1 MPPELLIA
9 GVPIV
14 VIVPL
19 LVQGAKELF
28 LPARYAGVAAIV
40 AAAIVLGLIDLQTDP
55 RFSGWAE
62 WLLLS
67 IVYGL
72 AASGLY
78 SQVRLLPPAGG
89 GSGGGRAT
97 QQ

>member
-14 VIVPL
+14 VVVPL

-40 AAAIVLGLIDLQTDP
+40 AAAVVLGLVSLKTDP
-55 RFSGWAE
+55 RFGGWAE

-78 SQVRLLPPAGG
+78 SQVKSRGP
-89 GSGGGRAT
+89 
-97 QQ
+97 Q

>member
-28 LPARYAGVAAIV
+28 LPARYAGVAAMV
-40 AAAIVLGLIDLQTDP
+40 AAAIVLGLIDLKTDP
-55 RFSGWAE
+55 RFGGWAE

-78 SQVRLLPPAGG
+78 SQVK
-89 GSGGGRAT
+89 SRAA